1 MGKFI
6 DLRCDFGFK
15 YCMSDP
21 IIMKSFLNAILD
33 GDENTIIRVKFENV
47 ERTATKKDRR
57 GVIFDLLC
65 TTNKGDSIL
74 IEMQNSCQKYFKT
87 RANFY
92 VYKLMDSK
100 IKRGHSWRKM
110 KKDIPKIIGIFILGK
125 NMSDIDKAVTRTAE
139 CDLDTGKIFWD
150 RHRKYFVS
158 LPQFS
163 LDANNI
169 TKRDIWFD
177 FFKNLGR
184 MENIDQSVYER
195 ADEGLLR
202 LIEKA
207 KIGALSEKEHR
218 IYEASLKE
226 LEDEVDMEE
235 EGYERG
241 LEEGIEKGRK
251 EGIEEGE
258 KLGVEKGRKE
268 GIAEGE
274 KRGMISTI
282 KILVKSG
289 LPISEIAKRL
299 SLSKDELNAM
309 LE

>member
-1 MGKFI
+1 MAKYI

-15 YCMSDP
+15 FCMSDP

-33 GDENTIIRVKFENV
+33 GDEDTITRVKFENV

-163 LDANNI
+163 LDANNM

-218 IYEASLKE
+218 IYEASMKA

-235 EGYERG
+235 AGYERG
-241 LEEGIEKGRK
+241 LEDGRK
-251 EGIEEGE
+251 EGIEEG
-258 KLGVEKGRKE
+258 RKE
-268 GIAEGE
+268 GIEEGR
-274 KRGMISTI
+274 KNNSIQ
-282 KILVKSG
+282 
-289 LPISEIAKRL
+289 IAKEMKKEGMNPSLIAKLTKL
-299 SLSKDELNAM
+299 SLDEIETL
-309 LE
+309 

>member
-1 MGKFI
+1 
-6 DLRCDFGFK
+6 
-15 YCMSDP
+15 MSDP

-33 GDENTIIRVKFENV
+33 GDENTITRVKFENV
-47 ERTATKKDRR
+47 EKTASQKDKR
-57 GVIFDLLC
+57 GVTFDLLC
-65 TTNKGDSIL
+65 ITNKGASIL
-74 IEMQNSCQKYFKT
+74 IEMQNSCQKFFKT

-100 IKRGHSWRKM
+100 IKRGFSWRKM

-163 LDANNI
+163 LDANNM

-241 LEEGIEKGRK
+241 LEEGRK
-251 EGIEEGE
+251 EGLEEGE
-258 KLGVEKGRKE
+258 KIGVEKGRKNNS
-268 GIAEGE
+268 IQ
-274 KRGMISTI
+274 
-282 KILVKSG
+282 
-289 LPISEIAKRL
+289 IAKEMKKEGMNPSLIAKLTKL
-299 SLSKDELNAM
+299 SLDEIETL
-309 LE
+309 

>member
-1 MGKFI
+1 MGKYI

-33 GDENTIIRVKFENV
+33 GDEDTITRVKFENV
-47 ERTATKKDRR
+47 EKTASQKDKR
-57 GVIFDLLC
+57 GVTFDLLC
-65 TTNKGDSIL
+65 TTNKGASIL
-74 IEMQNSCQKYFKT
+74 IEMQNSCQKFFKT

-100 IKRGHSWRKM
+100 IKRGFSWRKM
-110 KKDIPKIIGIFILGK
+110 KKDIPKIIGIFIMGK
-125 NMSDIDKAVTRTAE
+125 NMADIDKAVTRTAE

-163 LDANNI
+163 LDVNNI

-184 MENIDQSVYER
+184 MENIDPSVYER

-218 IYEASLKE
+218 IYEASMKA

-235 EGYERG
+235 AGYERG
-241 LEEGIEKGRK
+241 LEEGRKNNSIQIAKEMKK
-251 EGIEEGE
+251 EGMAPS
-258 KLGVEKGRKE
+258 L
-268 GIAEGE
+268 
-274 KRGMISTI
+274 
-282 KILVKSG
+282 
-289 LPISEIAKRL
+289 IAKLTKL
-299 SLSKDELNAM
+299 SLDEIETL
-309 LE
+309 

>member
-33 GDENTIIRVKFENV
+33 GDEDTITRVKFENV
-47 ERTATKKDRR
+47 EKTASQKDKR
-57 GVIFDLLC
+57 GVTFDLLC
-65 TTNKGDSIL
+65 TTNKGNSIL

-100 IKRGHSWRKM
+100 IKRGSAWKKM
-110 KKDIPKIIGIFILGK
+110 KKDIPKIIGIFIMGK
-125 NMSDIDKAVTRTAE
+125 NMADIDKAVTRTAE

-150 RHRKYFVS
+150 RHRKYFIS

-163 LDANNI
+163 LDVNNI

-184 MENIDQSVYER
+184 MENIDPSVYER

-218 IYEASLKE
+218 IYEASMKA

-235 EGYERG
+235 AGYERG
-241 LEEGIEKGRK
+241 LEEGRKNNSIQIAKEMKK
-251 EGIEEGE
+251 EGMNPS
-258 KLGVEKGRKE
+258 L
-268 GIAEGE
+268 
-274 KRGMISTI
+274 
-282 KILVKSG
+282 
-289 LPISEIAKRL
+289 IAKLTKL
-299 SLSKDELNAM
+299 SLNEIETL
-309 LE
+309 